1 MKKSLEYVKE
11 KPSKNWWP
19 ALLYYFLFAVLGAA
33 LVSPFTTWISPD
45 KGIVEQIG
53 GLYTFAGSTFLA
65 IAYTLWIKK
74 RSIRA
79 LGFKKEN
86 CLGQYGLG
94 LILGLG
100 MACCVIGTAS
110 LFSGFSFASQDSV
123 DWLWILVA
131 ALGFFIQGL
140 TEEVLTRG
148 YLFNELASHLSRVW
162 ATLISALAFMGL
174 HAANPGMTL
183 MPVINLFV
191 FGLVFALL
199 FWLTDN
205 IWLVGAAHS
214 IWNFT
219 LGPLLGIEVSGQ
231 VFPKTI
237 FISQARADLPLINGG
252 SFGVEASIFTT
263 FFGLLACLYM
273 VCLLRKRG
281 EN

>member
-1 MKKSLEYVKE
+1 
-11 KPSKNWWP
+11 
-19 ALLYYFLFAVLGAA
+19 
-33 LVSPFTTWISPD
+33 
-45 KGIVEQIG
+45 
-53 GLYTFAGSTFLA
+53 
-65 IAYTLWIKK
+65 
-74 RSIRA
+74 
-79 LGFKKEN
+79 
-86 CLGQYGLG
+86 
-94 LILGLG
+94 